1 MLNPLNH
8 GKSLAQVA
16 QYKVEPYVAAADIYA
31 VAPHTGRGGWTWYT
45 GSAGWMYRLMS
56 ESLLGIK
63 RSGTRLLIEP
73 CLPEEWNRFSIRYRY
88 HSAEYHIEV
97 EQVDNHSATGMTVD
111 GIDNPQAGIQLQD
124 DGKTHQ
130 VQLRI
135 CRENGQ
141 PDSHKRDDRQRA

>member
-1 MLNPLNH
+1 M
-8 GKSLAQVA
+8 
-16 QYKVEPYVAAADIYA
+16 
-31 VAPHTGRGGWTWYT
+31 
-45 GSAGWMYRLMS
+45 
-56 ESLLGIK
+56 ES
-63 RSGTRLLIEP
+63 
-73 CLPEEWNRFSIRYRY
+73 FSIRYRY

-135 CRENGQ
+135 RRENGQ